1 MYKIGDK
8 IVYPMHGAGVIE
20 DIEKMDIFD
29 KVQTYYK
36 VTIASEG
43 MEILI
48 PVDKA
53 DEVGLRDIPTHED
66 IQKMFKVLK
75 QPQDKMTSNWSKRY
89 QDNMDQMKTGD
100 ILDVAR
106 VTRNLMILDRKK
118 GLSSG
123 DKKMLMTAKNFLI
136 SELMVVENEDKHKA
150 DDAIEDAVK
159 A

>member
-66 IQKMFKVLK
+66 IQKMFKMLK